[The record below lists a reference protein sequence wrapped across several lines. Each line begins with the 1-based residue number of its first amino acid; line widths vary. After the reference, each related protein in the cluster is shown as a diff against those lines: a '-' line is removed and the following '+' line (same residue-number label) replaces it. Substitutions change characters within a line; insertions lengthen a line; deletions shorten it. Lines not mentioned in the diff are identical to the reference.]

1 MDSPRKH
8 ARRWVKAHGTA
19 SVYRKVCDVGEMSCF
34 VPDLAKRLALRQ
46 RPRGIPVMRQRW
58 AGLGFFHWAVD
69 PAVINERLPKGLHVD
84 TFEGRAWLGVVPFR
98 MERIRPVG
106 VPPLPWLSW
115 FLELNV
121 RTYVHDEHGN
131 AGVWFFSL
139 DCNQPL
145 AVEVARRSFRLPYE
159 HAVMSTTE
167 QNGVIDYRCR
177 RKRQNEAATFHY
189 PSVTHAK
196 ECAPGSLEWF
206 LVERYL
212 LFSCNAA
219 SELFTGRVHHRP
231 YRVETMDQAN
241 WSDAP
246 LRWDGFPEM
255 KSPPESML
263 SAATVDVT
271 VFPLRRLRRAVG

>member
-1 MDSPRKH
+1 
-8 ARRWVKAHGTA
+8 
-19 SVYRKVCDVGEMSCF
+19 MSF
-34 VPDLAKRLALRQ
+34 VVPDLTRRLALRQ
-46 RPRGIPVMRQRW
+46 RPRGMPVMRQRW
-58 AGLGFFHWAVD
+58 AGLGFFHWSVD
-69 PAVINERLPKGLHVD
+69 PVMISERLPRGLHAD
-84 TFEGRAWLGVVPFR
+84 TFEGRAGLGVVPFR

-159 HAVMSTTE
+159 HAVMSTSE
-167 QNGVIDYRCR
+167 QSGFIDYRCR
-177 RKRQNEAATFHY
+177 RKREEEAATFHY
-189 PSVTHAK
+189 PTAEQTR
-196 ECAPGSLEWF
+196 ECKPGSLEWF

-212 LFSCNAA
+212 LFSCNA
-219 SELFTGRVHHRP
+219 SGELYTGRVHHRP
-231 YRVETMDQAN
+231 YQVATMTEAK
-241 WSDAP
+241 WSAAP
-246 LRWDGFPEM
+246 LLWDHFPEM

-263 SAATVDVT
+263 PAGTVDAS
-271 VFPLRRLRRAVG
+271 VFPLRRLRHRAIR